1 MATRSPCTPS
11 KPEIVSRLDA
21 MSPAE
26 RLAASRTTFTPHER
40 AVWAARFPDEVPLVN
55 DEYEWIALLSADR
68 DQVEPLPS
76 LELDVLRGRW
86 APLSVLTPRLV

>member
-26 RLAASRTTFTPHER
+26 RLTASRTTFTPHER
-40 AVWAARFPDEVPLVN
+40 AVWAARFPEEVPLVN
-55 DEYEWIALLSADR
+55 GEYEWIALLSADR
-68 DQVEPLPS
+68 DH
-76 LELDVLRGRW
+76 G
-86 APLSVLTPRLV
+86 

>member
-1 MATRSPCTPS
+1 MHPS

-68 DQVEPLPS
+68 DSPARPEY
-76 LELDVLRGRW
+76 ELVLRSDRAHFHIG
-86 APLSVLTPRLV
+86 AA